1 MLILDTMMEGTVS
14 QNFVLGPRFHFMKCG
29 KLGLKVTLF
38 CDKIKTKTLIKK
50 KLRQGSLHMNVLD
63 MCLKCYHSYL
73 HIKGDITV
81 QKIKVIKQVIYCL
94 LLFTC
99 IDHKISIIR

>member
-14 QNFVLGPRFHFMKCG
+14 QNFDLGPRFHFMKCG

-50 KLRQGSLHMNVLD
+50 KTETRFPPYECSRHVSKMLSFLLTYKGRYHCSKNKSDKTGYILPTSFHM
-63 MCLKCYHSYL
+63 H
-73 HIKGDITV
+73 
-81 QKIKVIKQVIYCL
+81 
-94 LLFTC
+94 
-99 IDHKISIIR
+99 